1 MLEAIKSKEIINIR
15 LILSENSVEE
25 MDWTNV
31 ASQKKS
37 AKFIRLLNYKKREV
51 Q

>member
-15 LILSENSVEE
+15 LIFNENSVEE

-31 ASQKKS
+31 AS
-37 AKFIRLLNYKKREV
+37 
-51 Q
+51 